1 MKRFSDTA
9 RFSEPWYFSLPPEMK
24 VAWEYL
30 WAMCDNSGV
39 WTPNFVLAD
48 MQIGKK
54 VDWDKFTAALE
65 GRIFKLENGKWFM
78 PDFTKIQCGKLNP
91 ESRPHMAVIQ
101 LLRVHGL
108 IDQDSF
114 DIDYSRTIESVPRT
128 IYSPKD
134 KDKEEDKETDKTRAR
149 PKKDKATLEEVIAFC
164 VENDLPES
172 DGEAC
177 FHKWEGNGW
186 TNGKAKIVCWK
197 STIRSWHTAGYLPS
211 QKPGSITAKPVAK
224 QKTRHDFIKAWETKH
239 NHDYLNY
246 PHDEHNKPIPAY
258 ILGEADYKAYLAEQ
272 NGQ

>member
-1 MKRFSDTA
+1 
-9 RFSEPWYFSLPPEMK
+9 MK

-48 MQIGKK
+48 IQIGKK
-54 VDWDKFTAALE
+54 VDWDKFAAALE
-65 GRIFKLENGKWFM
+65 GRIYKLENGKWFM

-91 ESRPHMAVIQ
+91 NSPPHMAIIR
-101 LLRVHGL
+101 LFRAHGL
-108 IDQDSF
+108 IEEDGFELNHKGLFEGLSKGLLN
-114 DIDYSRTIESVPRT
+114 
-128 IYSPKD
+128 SPKE
-134 KDKEEDKETDKTRAR
+134 KEEDQEKEKDKTRAR
-149 PKKDKATLEEVIAFC
+149 ASKGRATLEEVVAFC
-164 VENDLPES
+164 VENELPES

-211 QKPGSITAKPVAK
+211 QKPGSITAAPVVR
-224 QKTRHDFIKAWETKH
+224 QKTKNDFVKAWEHKH

-272 NGQ
+272 NGK